1 MTKVKVKII
10 GVMGIFRHSRDAKFK
25 IFSNHGGINNVDAPL
40 KPLLKLNNVN
50 NNVSITIF
58 AKSFLDIRLFYV
70 ERGLK
75 GGLGQKIK
83 KGGGQSQKGGLN
95 HNT

>member
-1 MTKVKVKII
+1 MTKVKVKNI
-10 GVMGIFRHSRDAKFK
+10 GVMGISRHSRDAKFK

-58 AKSFLDIRLFYV
+58 ATSFLDLRLFYV

-75 GGLGQKIK
+75 GGGWDK
-83 KGGGQSQKGGLN
+83 KF
-95 HNT
+95 